1 MAEQPTH
8 EIPTCGRLLGVDFG
22 TVRIGLA
29 ISDPSQS
36 IASPLEIYRPRN
48 LDLDARYFRELVAR
62 ERIVGVIV
70 GLPIHLDGRDS
81 QVSVAAETF
90 AGWLREVTNLPVTLF
105 DERFTSA
112 YADEIMREVGMS
124 RSKRKQILDKLA
136 AQILLTSYLESPRR
150 SPPASKRNLAD

>member
-1 MAEQPTH
+1 MAEQPTN
-8 EIPTCGRLLGVDFG
+8 EIPTLGRLLGVDFG

-29 ISDPSQS
+29 ISDPSQT

-48 LDLDARYFRELVAR
+48 PDLDARYFRELVAR
-62 ERIVGVIV
+62 ERIVGVVV

-90 AGWLREVTNLPVTLF
+90 AGWLCKVTELPVTLF

-112 YADEIMREVGMS
+112 YADEIIREVGMS

-136 AQILLTSYLESPRR
+136 AQILLASYLESPRR
-150 SPPASKRNLAD
+150 PSPPSKRDLAD